1 MDSNY
6 QDIYYI
12 GRDGEVTWGNTQ
24 AGSDEK
30 NGKMELLKALEPEDS
45 HKPLSQEKRE
55 QGMALDSRLTLMSVT
70 RPLQ

>member
-30 NGKMELLKALEPEDS
+30 NGTMEPLKALESEDS

-55 QGMALDSRLTLMSVT
+55 RGTTPDSILTLMLVT
-70 RPLQ
+70 RPL